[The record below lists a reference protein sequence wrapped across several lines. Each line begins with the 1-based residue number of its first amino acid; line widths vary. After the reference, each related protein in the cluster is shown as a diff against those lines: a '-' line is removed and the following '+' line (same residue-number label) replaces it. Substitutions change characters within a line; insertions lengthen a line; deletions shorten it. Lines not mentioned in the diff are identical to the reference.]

1 MELIAEVNVSL
12 IAKGCF
18 SRTVTVKNLD
28 TQATSMPP
36 EALEERQNSKLSN
49 LLGGKV
55 FQKTNINMVSFGFLK
70 TENILPTL
78 FNFVSQQA
86 PFIFVI

>member
-18 SRTVTVKNLD
+18 SWIVTVKNLD

-36 EALEERQNSKLSN
+36 EAPKEGQNSKLSN
-49 LLGGKV
+49 LLGAK
-55 FQKTNINMVSFGFLK
+55 FFNKRISIWSLLVS
-70 TENILPTL
+70 
-78 FNFVSQQA
+78 
-86 PFIFVI
+86 

>member
-18 SRTVTVKNLD
+18 SWTLTEKNRE

-36 EALEERQNSKLSN
+36 EAPEEGQNSKLSN
-49 LLGGKV
+49 LLGAK
-55 FQKTNINMVSFGFLK
+55 FFRK
-70 TENILPTL
+70 
-78 FNFVSQQA
+78 
-86 PFIFVI
+86 